1 MRQQKTGILNKIFPV
16 LQVHQMSQYR
26 NEAKLGAERRAVQHQ
41 VQEIPPREG
50 QRGGGA
56 GDRGGG
62 AVSENRAHRDS
73 GKK

>member
-1 MRQQKTGILNKIFPV
+1 
-16 LQVHQMSQYR
+16 MSQYR

-56 GDRGGG
+56 GDGGGG